1 MVYLPCYFIKVKQC
15 QETAYPQIYVM
26 RFPSTKFFYLISAM
40 VLGTIIPSF
49 ANASLR
55 GNSGIYHQEEH
66 ANRVLE
72 ESVVGLYLVRADSHA
87 TYNH

>member
-1 MVYLPCYFIKVKQC
+1 
-15 QETAYPQIYVM
+15 
-26 RFPSTKFFYLISAM
+26 M

-49 ANASLR
+49 VNASLR
-55 GNSGIYHQEEH
+55 GNSGNYHQEEH